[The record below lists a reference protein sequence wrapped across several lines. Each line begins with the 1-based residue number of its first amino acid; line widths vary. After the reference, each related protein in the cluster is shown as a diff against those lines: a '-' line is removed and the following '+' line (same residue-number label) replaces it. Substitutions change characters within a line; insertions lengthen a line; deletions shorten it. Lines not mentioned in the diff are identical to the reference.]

1 MPKVAHRLVLIRT
14 YVRTLQVWRCR
25 YCQRESGQRER
36 ERVGESLTIIINDD
50 DSSSPSSSYVFRRF
64 WSSHL
69 VL

>member
-14 YVRTLQVWRCR
+14 YVRTYVASLAVSLLPE
-25 YCQRESGQRER
+25 REWPER

-64 WSSHL
+64 SSSHL

>member
-14 YVRTLQVWRCR
+14 YVRTYVASLAVSLLPE
-25 YCQRESGQRER
+25 REWPER

-50 DSSSPSSSYVFRRF
+50 DSSSYVFRRF